1 MEITSEVLKAVAD
14 WYTAR
19 QDTEGL
25 RFEFLAQLRRD
36 AEELQP
42 LSGLEKLT
50 KAELITLITS
60 KKPLKDK
67 IKDTTLNVHPDK
79 PVKK

>member
-1 MEITSEVLKAVAD
+1 MEITPEVLKAVAD

-36 AEELQP
+36 AEELEP

-50 KAELITLITS
+50 KAELISLINK
-60 KKPLKDK
+60 KKPLKEK
-67 IKDTTLNVHPDK
+67 IKDTTLNVKPEK

>member
-1 MEITSEVLKAVAD
+1 MEITSELLTAIAD
-14 WYTAR
+14 WYRAR
-19 QDTEGL
+19 EDSEGL

-50 KAELITLITS
+50 KAELISLITS

-67 IKDTTLNVHPDK
+67 IKDTTHNPLPDK